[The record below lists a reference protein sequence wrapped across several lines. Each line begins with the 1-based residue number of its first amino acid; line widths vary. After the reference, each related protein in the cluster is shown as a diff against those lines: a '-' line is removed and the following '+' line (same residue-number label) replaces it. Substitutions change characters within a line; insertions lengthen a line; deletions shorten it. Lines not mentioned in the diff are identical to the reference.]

1 MISLDRVIRMH
12 SGRSGA
18 VRVPSMTTPQTSTST
33 FTQAQL
39 GTQIL
44 IGWSGRQPGADE
56 DTAYLLAYS
65 LGDGQD
71 GPEVGR
77 NALRIALE
85 RAGLQ
90 VGGSIQDAAEA
101 PGIQA
106 KLLVQAGQAVLTL
119 PHLKAQ
125 YPAPAEW
132 LAAARAQ
139 GQVYG
144 MFATAPWPEAVPG
157 QPVSEDQL
165 RAFAANEEV
174 VRTAAHCLL
183 PVRSLG

>member
-1 MISLDRVIRMH
+1 
-12 SGRSGA
+12 
-18 VRVPSMTTPQTSTST
+18 MTTPQASTGM
-33 FTQAQL
+33 FTPAQL

-44 IGWSGRQPGADE
+44 IGWSGRQPDADQ
-56 DTAYLLAYS
+56 DTAFLLAYS

-71 GPEVGR
+71 GPLVGR
-77 NALRIALE
+77 EAMRAALE
-85 RAGLQ
+85 RAGLH
-90 VGGSIQDAAEA
+90 VGGSIQDAAES
-101 PGIQA
+101 PNIQA
-106 KLLVQAGQAVLTL
+106 KLLVQAGRAVLTL
-119 PHLKAQ
+119 PHLSAQ

-132 LAAARAQ
+132 LAAAQAQ

-144 MFATAPWPEAVPG
+144 MFATSPWPEAVPG

-165 RAFAANEEV
+165 RAFAADEEV

>member
-1 MISLDRVIRMH
+1 
-12 SGRSGA
+12 
-18 VRVPSMTTPQTSTST
+18 MTTPQASTGM
-33 FTQAQL
+33 FTPAQL

-44 IGWSGRQPGADE
+44 IGWSGRQPDADQ
-56 DTAYLLAYS
+56 DTAFLLAYS

-71 GPEVGR
+71 GPVVGR
-77 NALRIALE
+77 EAMRAALE
-85 RAGLQ
+85 RAGLH
-90 VGGSIQDAAEA
+90 VGGPIQDAAES

-119 PHLKAQ
+119 PHLSAQ

-132 LAAARAQ
+132 LAAAQAQ

-144 MFATAPWPEAVPG
+144 MFATTPWPEAVPG
-157 QPVSEDQL
+157 QPVSEEQL
-165 RAFAANEEV
+165 RAFAADEDV

>member
-1 MISLDRVIRMH
+1 
-12 SGRSGA
+12 
-18 VRVPSMTTPQTSTST
+18 MTTPQAPAGT

-44 IGWSGRQPGADE
+44 IGWSGRQPGADQ
-56 DTAYLLAYS
+56 DTAFLLAYS

-77 NALRIALE
+77 EAMRAALG
-85 RAGLQ
+85 RAGLR
-90 VGGSIQDAAEA
+90 VGGPIQDAAESSRV
-101 PGIQA
+101 QA

-119 PHLKAQ
+119 PHLSAQ

-132 LAAARAQ
+132 LAATQGQ

-157 QPVSEDQL
+157 HPVGEDRL
-165 RAFAANEEV
+165 RAFVTDEDV

>member
-1 MISLDRVIRMH
+1 
-12 SGRSGA
+12 
-18 VRVPSMTTPQTSTST
+18 MTTPQAPTGT

-44 IGWSGRQPGADE
+44 IGWSGRQPDAE
-56 DTAYLLAYS
+56 QDTAFLLAYS

-77 NALRIALE
+77 EAMRAMLE
-85 RAGLQ
+85 RAGLR
-90 VGGSIQDAAEA
+90 VGGPIQDAGET
-101 PGIQA
+101 PSIQA
-106 KLLVQAGQAVLTL
+106 KLLVQAGRAVLTL
-119 PHLKAQ
+119 PHLSAQ
-125 YPAPAEW
+125 YPAPEEW
-132 LAAARAQ
+132 LAAAQAQ

-144 MFATAPWPEAVPG
+144 MFATSPWPDAVPG
-157 QPVSEDQL
+157 QPVGEDRL
-165 RAFAANEEV
+165 RAFATDVEV

>member
-1 MISLDRVIRMH
+1 
-12 SGRSGA
+12 
-18 VRVPSMTTPQTSTST
+18 MTTPQTSAGT

-44 IGWSGRQPGADE
+44 IGWSSEQPGAGH

-71 GPEVGR
+71 GPVVGQS
-77 NALRIALE
+77 AMHAALE

-90 VGGSIQDAAEA
+90 IGGALQDAAET

-106 KLLVQAGQAVLTL
+106 KLLVQAGQAVLTM
-119 PHLKAQ
+119 PHLTAQ

-132 LAAARAQ
+132 LAAAQSQ

-144 MFATAPWPEAVPG
+144 MFATRPWPEAVPG
-157 QPVSEDQL
+157 QPVTEDQL
-165 RAFAANEEV
+165 RAFAANEDV